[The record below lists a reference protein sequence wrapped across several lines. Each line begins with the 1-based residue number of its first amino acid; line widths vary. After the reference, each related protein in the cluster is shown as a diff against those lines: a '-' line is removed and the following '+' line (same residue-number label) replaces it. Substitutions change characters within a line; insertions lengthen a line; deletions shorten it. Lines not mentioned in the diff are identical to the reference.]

1 MKSMLFVI
9 PTLSGG
15 GAEKVLVNLANELS
29 DKYLVTTLT
38 LFDTGVN
45 KCSLSKR
52 VKYRHIFKWNFRG
65 NIYLFKM
72 FNPAFLSKVFIRGD
86 YDYIVAF
93 LEYTVT
99 RIVSGYRGKAKKIA
113 WIHSTVNPQTLKT
126 FLSPYRSKKECIECY
141 NKFDKI
147 VCVSEDVAKSFK
159 SEFTEVKTPCLV
171 KYNILNSKKI
181 AQLSLEPI
189 TDDIQ
194 FSSQRINFCSV
205 GRLIPIKGFM
215 RLLQVYKRLINEG
228 IALNT
233 HLYILGIGP
242 DKTSLENYI
251 STNGINSYVTLLGY
265 QANPYKYVS
274 KMDLFVCSS
283 YSEGLSTAVTEA
295 ILLGIPVLTT
305 QCSGMNELLDDG
317 NCGCIVENSESGLY
331 SGLKKLIANE
341 HLRLHYKE
349 RVLVQR
355 TLFDDSR
362 ILKEIEDLF

>member
-1 MKSMLFVI
+1 MKSILFVI

-29 DKYLVTTLT
+29 DKYLVTILT
-38 LFDTGVN
+38 LFDTGIN
-45 KCSLSKR
+45 KCSLSKK
-52 VKYRHIFKWNFRG
+52 VNYKYIFKWNFRG
-65 NIYLFKM
+65 NIFLFKM
-72 FNPAFLSKVFIRGD
+72 FNPAFLSKIFIRGD

-99 RIVSGYRGKAKKIA
+99 RIISGYHRKAEKIA
-113 WIHSTVNPQTLKT
+113 WIHSTVNSQTLRT
-126 FLSPYRSKKECIECY
+126 FLSPYRSKKECVECY

-159 SEFTEVKTPCLV
+159 SEFPAIKPPRLI

-181 AQLSLEPI
+181 AQLSSEPI
-189 TDDIQ
+189 TTQIC
-194 FSSQRINFCSV
+194 SQQINICSV
-205 GRLIPIKGFM
+205 GKLIPIKGFM
-215 RLLQVYKRLINEG
+215 RLLQIYKRLIDEG

-242 DKTSLENYI
+242 DKASLESYI
-251 STNGINSYVTLLGY
+251 STNNINSYVTLLGY
-265 QANPYKYVS
+265 QENPYKYVS

-305 QCSGMNELLDDG
+305 QCSGMNELLDKG

-341 HLRLHYKE
+341 NLRLHYKE
-349 RVLVQR
+349 RILVQR
-355 TLFDDSR
+355 KLFDDSR
-362 ILKEIEDLF
+362 ILREIEDLF

>member
-1 MKSMLFVI
+1 MKSILFII

-29 DKYLVTTLT
+29 GKYLVTILA
-38 LFDTGVN
+38 LFDTGIN
-45 KCSLSKR
+45 KYSLFQR
-52 VKYRHIFKWNFRG
+52 VKYRYIFKWNFRG
-65 NIYLFKM
+65 NIYLFKI
-72 FNPAFLSKVFIRGD
+72 FSPAFLSKVFIRGD

-126 FLSPYRSKKECIECY
+126 FLSPYRSKKECAECY

-159 SEFTEVKTPCLV
+159 SEFTEVKTPCFI

-181 AQLSLEPI
+181 TQLSSEPI
-189 TDDIQ
+189 TGDIQ
-194 FSSQRINFCSV
+194 ISPQRINICSV
-205 GRLIPIKGFM
+205 GRLIPIKGFI
-215 RLLQVYKRLINEG
+215 RLLQIYKQLIDEG
-228 IALNT
+228 IAPNT

-242 DKTSLENYI
+242 DKASLENYI
-251 STNGINSYVTLLGY
+251 STNNINSYVTLLGY

-305 QCSGMNELLDDG
+305 QCSGMNELLDNG

-331 SGLKKLIANE
+331 SGLKELIVNKD
-341 HLRLHYKE
+341 LRLYYKE
-349 RVLVQR
+349 RILARR
-355 TLFDDSR
+355 TLFDDAR